1 MAVGA
6 PDLGRRALSACL
18 FVPLVLVLTWL
29 GGWTLFALVV
39 LIVGR
44 GCWEFYRLAE
54 AAGHRPAAKIGVV
67 VSVAW
72 CAHLQCGGAESSLL
86 PLLVIITLVAA
97 TVTLRTGVEGY
108 ASNALVTVGGFVY
121 VGVLGSTPLLI
132 AAHTSQLGWSH
143 PSSILVILFLAI
155 WITDTAAY
163 FFGHYFGERKLVPS
177 ISPAKTVVGF
187 GAGVAAGF
195 VPLVVHQLVPLS
207 LAQLAGLLLLVAIG
221 GQIGDI
227 VESAIK
233 RDAGVK
239 DAPAFIPGHGG
250 LLDRFDSYL
259 FAFPLCYLYLLVMTY
274 V

>member
-1 MAVGA
+1 MVVGA

-18 FVPLVLVLTWL
+18 FVPLALVLTWL
-29 GGWTLFALVV
+29 GGWALFALVV

-54 AAGHRPAAKIGVV
+54 AAGHRPAARIGVV
-67 VSVAW
+67 LSIAW
-72 CAHLQCGGAESSLL
+72 CIYLQCGGAESMVL
-86 PLLVIITLVAA
+86 PLLVIVTLVAA
-97 TVTLRTGVEGY
+97 TATLRIGVEGY
-108 ASNALVTVGGFVY
+108 TANMLVTAGGVVY
-121 VGVLGSTPLLI
+121 VGVLGSAPLLI

-143 PSSILVILFLAI
+143 PSSVLVILFLSI

-163 FFGHYFGERKLVPS
+163 VFGHYFGERKLVPT
-177 ISPAKTVVGF
+177 ISPGKTVVGF
-187 GAGVAAGF
+187 GAGTVAGF
-195 VPLVVHQLVPLS
+195 APLVLHQLVPLS
-207 LAQLAGLLLLVAIG
+207 LVQLAGLLLLVAVG

-259 FAFPLCYLYLLVMTY
+259 FAFPLCYLYLLVITHA
-274 V
+274 